1 MPDMPAGLAV
11 PNVPNVDV
19 LGGAASGIIDMLI
32 QFSIFVFFGLVFL
45 FILAVWRG
53 WGENLPILKNFVKK
67 FHRNLTVIKQDGN
80 NLKIVLDKGRDFI
93 KNSEQMLE
101 VQSDGMIIP
110 GGIRG
115 DIILYSPAPGRYE
128 PAKLELK
135 RISETDPSVIL
146 HSMHDDDAARLIF
159 IAEQREIIQR
169 FNIKS
174 FLEKWAGPILA
185 FIGIFIVAILLWQT
199 WGQISSAIGTMG
211 AIAKQQ
217 SDTANNFAQIIN
229 RTYAPAIP
237 GGG

>member
-1 MPDMPAGLAV
+1 MPELPAGLAV
-11 PNVPNVDV
+11 PNVPSVDV
-19 LGGAASGIIDMLI
+19 LGGAAGGIIDMLV
-32 QFSIFVFFGLVFL
+32 QFSIFGF
-45 FILAVWRG
+45 FILIALGFAALKLG
-53 WGENLPILKNFVKK
+53 WGQNIPIWKNFVKK
-67 FHRNLTVIKQDGN
+67 FHRNLTIIKQDGN
-80 NLKIVLDKGRDFI
+80 NLKIFLDKGRDFI

-101 VQSDGMIIP
+101 VQSDGMTIP

-115 DIILYSPAPGRYE
+115 DMILYSPAPGKYE

-135 RISETDPSVIL
+135 HVSEADPIVYL

-237 GGG
+237 GGK